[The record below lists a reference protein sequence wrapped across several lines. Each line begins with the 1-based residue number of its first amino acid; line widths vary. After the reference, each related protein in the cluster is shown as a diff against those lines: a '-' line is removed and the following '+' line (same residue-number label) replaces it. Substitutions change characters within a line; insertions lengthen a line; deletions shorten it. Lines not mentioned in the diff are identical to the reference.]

1 MLFFSRFLRYQ
12 FALVV
17 DYETFCVRPL
27 MTKKTIRTS
36 DEGRRRQQCSRV
48 AVEQN
53 CNADSSGENAKF
65 TAEIIV
71 LLGTYTKR
79 KLHAT

>member
-53 CNADSSGENAKF
+53 CNAD
-65 TAEIIV
+65 
-71 LLGTYTKR
+71 
-79 KLHAT
+79 